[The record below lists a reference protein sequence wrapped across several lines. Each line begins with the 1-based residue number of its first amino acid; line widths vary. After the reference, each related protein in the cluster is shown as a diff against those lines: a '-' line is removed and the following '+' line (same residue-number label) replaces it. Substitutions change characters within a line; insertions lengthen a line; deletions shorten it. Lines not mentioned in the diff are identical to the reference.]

1 VQENIWQQ
9 LYHHNRQILGTH
21 YLKLLLQQFGKFFMA
36 NFNQILATPL
46 SELPELWPKSVKK
59 QPPF

>member
-1 VQENIWQQ
+1 MQENNWQQ
-9 LYHHNRQILGTH
+9 LCHPNPQILGTH
-21 YLKLLLQQFGKFFMA
+21 YLKLLLQSFGKIFMA

-46 SELPELWPKSVKK
+46 SELLSLWPKSVKK